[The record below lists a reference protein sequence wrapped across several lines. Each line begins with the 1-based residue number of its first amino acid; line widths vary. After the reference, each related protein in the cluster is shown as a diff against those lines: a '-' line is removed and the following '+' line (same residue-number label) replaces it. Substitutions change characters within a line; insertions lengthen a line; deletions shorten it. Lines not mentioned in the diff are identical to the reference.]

1 MASTH
6 ASPLFEAYKNSS
18 ILWRNAPSGV
28 ASVQLSPETMAVGTL
43 TFLSPCSF
51 RHFIVCNSFNSTMPK
66 KVIKK
71 ENQEI
76 HFSGYWESTS
86 CDGYSCICHTSIRAL
101 LITFLKM
108 NYHLWHAA
116 LQQTSGKGNRL
127 NLLHARQPKMPLGCL
142 CKSSASLIS
151 QPFCVTYKI
160 SMTQYSYDGN
170 NKNSGLVSR

>member
-6 ASPLFEAYKNSS
+6 ASPLLEAYKKSS

-76 HFSGYWESTS
+76 HFSGYGKVLHVMAT
-86 CDGYSCICHTSIRAL
+86 
-101 LITFLKM
+101 
-108 NYHLWHAA
+108 AA
-116 LQQTSGKGNRL
+116 S
-127 NLLHARQPKMPLGCL
+127 
-142 CKSSASLIS
+142 
-151 QPFCVTYKI
+151 VTPP
-160 SMTQYSYDGN
+160 
-170 NKNSGLVSR
+170 